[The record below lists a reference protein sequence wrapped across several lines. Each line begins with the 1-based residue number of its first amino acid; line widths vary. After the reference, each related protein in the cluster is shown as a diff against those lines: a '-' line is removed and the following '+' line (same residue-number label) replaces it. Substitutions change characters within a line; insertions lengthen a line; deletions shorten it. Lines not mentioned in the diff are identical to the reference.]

1 MYTESSRQDDFQW
14 FLNNYMDLY
23 KKYGRKFFAIQ
34 NKVIL
39 GIYDDIGSAID
50 VTAEEYPLGSFI
62 VQECNGDETGYTNYI
77 TSWELV

>member
-1 MYTESSRQDDFQW
+1 MYTESNRQDDFQW

-39 GIYDDIGSAID
+39 GIYNDKDSAVD
-50 VTAEEYPLGSFI
+50 VTAEKYPLGSFI
-62 VQECNGDETGYTNYI
+62 VQECNGNETGYTNYI